1 MSNDDR
7 IIEDIKLQE
16 SQSHDLSS
24 ENKLE
29 TKPEPASKL
38 SFWQILRSV
47 FAAAIGV
54 QSEKN
59 RQQDFNA
66 KNSMYVYIVAGVIFT
81 IGFVLTLALA
91 VRLVIANI

>member
-1 MSNDDR
+1 MSNDDT
-7 IIEDIKLQE
+7 INENSKLQE
-16 SQSHDLSS
+16 SEQQRLGA
-24 ENKLE
+24 ENTLE
-29 TKPEPASKL
+29 TKLEPVTKL

-59 RQQDFNA
+59 RQQDFNT
-66 KNSMYVYIVAGVIFT
+66 KNSIYIYIVAGIIFT

-91 VRLVIANI
+91 VRLVIANV